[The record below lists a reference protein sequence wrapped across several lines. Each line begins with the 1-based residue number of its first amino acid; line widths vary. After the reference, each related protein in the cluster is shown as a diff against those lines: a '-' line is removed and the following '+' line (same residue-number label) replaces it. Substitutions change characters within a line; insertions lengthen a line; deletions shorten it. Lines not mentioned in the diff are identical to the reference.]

1 MRIKQI
7 ILIVSIEILLI
18 AIQSIFIPNIS
29 QATNGIDDVIKSG
42 DEFINGGNILIN
54 KQKLNEKQSFI
65 YNSLLSVGV
74 VLTVVI
80 GGFLGIKFMLASA
93 EDKAEIKQMLMPYV
107 VGCIV
112 IYGAFGIWK
121 LIITILDQMT

>member
-7 ILIVSIEILLI
+7 IFIVSISILLI
-18 AIQSIFIPNIS
+18 AIQSIFIPSIS
-29 QATNGIDDVIKSG
+29 QAANGIDDIIKSG

-54 KQKLNEKQSFI
+54 KQKLDEKQSFI
-65 YNSLLSVGV
+65 FNSLLSVGV

-93 EDKAEIKQMLMPYV
+93 EDKAEIKQMLIPYV

>member
-7 ILIVSIEILLI
+7 IFIVSISILLI
-18 AIQSIFIPNIS
+18 AIQSIFIPSIS
-29 QATNGIDDVIKSG
+29 QAANGIDDIIKSG

-54 KQKLNEKQSFI
+54 KQKLDEKQSFI
-65 YNSLLSVGV
+65 FNSLLSVGV

-93 EDKAEIKQMLMPYV
+93 EDKAEIKQMLVPYV

>member
-1 MRIKQI
+1 MRIKKI
-7 ILIVSIEILLI
+7 IFIVSIEILLI
-18 AIQSIFIPNIS
+18 VIQSIFIPNIS
-29 QATNGIDDVIKSG
+29 QANNGIDDVIKSG
-42 DEFINGGNILIN
+42 DEFINRRNILIN
-54 KQKLNEKQSFI
+54 KQELNEKQSFI
-65 YNSLLSVGV
+65 YNSLFSVGV
-74 VLTVVI
+74 VLSVVI

-93 EDKAEIKQMLMPYV
+93 EDKAEIKQMLIPYV

>member
-1 MRIKQI
+1 MRIKKI
-7 ILIVSIEILLI
+7 IFIVSIEILLI
-18 AIQSIFIPNIS
+18 VIQSIFIPNIS
-29 QATNGIDDVIKSG
+29 QANNGIDDVIKSG

-54 KQKLNEKQSFI
+54 KQELNEKQSFI
-65 YNSLLSVGV
+65 YNSLFSVGV
-74 VLTVVI
+74 VLSVVI

-93 EDKAEIKQMLMPYV
+93 EDKAEIKQMLIPYV

>member
-7 ILIVSIEILLI
+7 IFIVSISILLI
-18 AIQSIFIPNIS
+18 AIQSIFIPSIS
-29 QATNGIDDVIKSG
+29 QAANGIDDIIKSG

-54 KQKLNEKQSFI
+54 KQKLDEKQSFI
-65 YNSLLSVGV
+65 FNSLLSVGV

-93 EDKAEIKQMLMPYV
+93 EDKAEIKQMLIPYV

-121 LIITILDQMT
+121 LIITIPDQMT

>member
-7 ILIVSIEILLI
+7 IFIVSIAILLI
-18 AIQSIFIPNIS
+18 AVQSIFIPSIS
-29 QATNGIDDVIKSG
+29 QAANGIDDIIKSG
-42 DEFINGGNILIN
+42 DEFITGGNILIN
-54 KQKLNEKQSFI
+54 KQKLDEKQSFI
-65 YNSLLSVGV
+65 FNSLFSVGV

-93 EDKAEIKQMLMPYV
+93 EDKAEIKQMLIPYV

>member
-1 MRIKQI
+1 MRIRQI
-7 ILIVSIEILLI
+7 MFILSIAILITV
-18 AIQSIFIPNIS
+18 IQSIFIPSIS
-29 QATNGIDDVIKSG
+29 QAANGIDDIIKSG

-54 KQKLNEKQSFI
+54 KQKLDEKQSFI
-65 YNSLLSVGV
+65 FNSLLSVGV

-93 EDKAEIKQMLMPYV
+93 EDKAEIKQMLIPYV

-112 IYGAFGIWK
+112 VYGAFGIWK

>member
-1 MRIKQI
+1 MRIKKI
-7 ILIVSIEILLI
+7 IFIVSIEILLI
-18 AIQSIFIPNIS
+18 VIQLIFIPNIS
-29 QATNGIDDVIKSG
+29 QANNGIDDVIKSG

-54 KQKLNEKQSFI
+54 KQELNEKQSFI
-65 YNSLLSVGV
+65 YNSLFSVGV

-93 EDKAEIKQMLMPYV
+93 EDKAEIKQMLITYV

>member
-1 MRIKQI
+1 MRIKKI
-7 ILIVSIEILLI
+7 KFILGIVLLLIV
-18 AIQSIFIPNIS
+18 IQFVFIPNIS
-29 QATNGIDDVIKSG
+29 QAAKGIDDIIKSG
-42 DEFINGGNILIN
+42 DEFISGGNILIDKTN
-54 KQKLNEKQSFI
+54 LNEKNSFI
-65 YNSLLSVGV
+65 FNSLLSVGV

-93 EDKAEIKQMLMPYV
+93 EDKAEIKQMLIPYV

-112 IYGAFGIWK
+112 VYGAFGIWK

>member
-1 MRIKQI
+1 MRIKKI
-7 ILIVSIEILLI
+7 IFIVSIEILLI
-18 AIQSIFIPNIS
+18 VIQSIFIPNIS
-29 QATNGIDDVIKSG
+29 QANNGIDDVIKSG

-54 KQKLNEKQSFI
+54 KQELNEKQSFI
-65 YNSLLSVGV
+65 YNSLFSVGV
-74 VLTVVI
+74 VLSVVI

-93 EDKAEIKQMLMPYV
+93 EDKAEIKQMLITYV

>member
-1 MRIKQI
+1 MRIKKI
-7 ILIVSIEILLI
+7 IFIVSIEILLI
-18 AIQSIFIPNIS
+18 VIQSIFIPNIS
-29 QATNGIDDVIKSG
+29 QANNGIDDVIKSG

-54 KQKLNEKQSFI
+54 KQELNEKQSFI
-65 YNSLLSVGV
+65 YNSLFSVGV

-93 EDKAEIKQMLMPYV
+93 EDKAEIKQMLIPYV

>member
-7 ILIVSIEILLI
+7 IFIVSISILLI
-18 AIQSIFIPNIS
+18 AIQSIFIPSIS
-29 QATNGIDDVIKSG
+29 QAANGIDDIIKSG

-54 KQKLNEKQSFI
+54 KQKLDEKQSFI
-65 YNSLLSVGV
+65 FNSLLSVGV

-93 EDKAEIKQMLMPYV
+93 EDKAEIKQMLIPYV

-121 LIITILDQMT
+121 LIITILDQMN